1 MRLPNRPTLSPFF
14 CALACLTLFAAG
26 CANSSP
32 VDGRELNSVVTLRDL
47 FTSAFL
53 VPTDDGAVLVDAGFR
68 ADRIENAVIAAGF
81 APADITDVLLTHGHG
96 DHTVAL
102 PRFPEARVR
111 ALEAERELLDDEG
124 VEMTDPLSPGELVLG
139 GVTFEIFA
147 APGHTPGNAMVL
159 VDRVLL
165 MGDSA
170 IANQDGTLAP
180 TAPRYSDDPERLIDS
195 VREVA
200 DTLATRADAIDW
212 LAPAHSDAL
221 QGIEP
226 LVAF

>member
-1 MRLPNRPTLSPFF
+1 V
-14 CALACLTLFAAG
+14 AG

-32 VDGRELNSVVTLRDL
+32 VDRKELNSVVTLKDL

-53 VPTDDGAVLVDAGFR
+53 IPTDEGAVLVDAGFR
-68 ADRIENAVIAAGF
+68 ADRIESAVVAAGF
-81 APADITDVLLTHGHG
+81 APDDITDILLTHGHG

-102 PRFPEARVR
+102 PRFPGARVR
-111 ALEAERELLDDEG
+111 ALEAERELLEDEG

-139 GVTFEIFA
+139 GVTFEVFA
-147 APGHTPGNAMVL
+147 TPGHTPGNAMVL
-159 VDRVLL
+159 VDRVLM

-180 TAPRYSDDPERLIDS
+180 TAPRYSDDPELLIAS
-195 VREVA
+195 VRGVAEV
-200 DTLATRADAIDW
+200 LASRTNVIDW

-221 QGIEP
+221 EGIEP